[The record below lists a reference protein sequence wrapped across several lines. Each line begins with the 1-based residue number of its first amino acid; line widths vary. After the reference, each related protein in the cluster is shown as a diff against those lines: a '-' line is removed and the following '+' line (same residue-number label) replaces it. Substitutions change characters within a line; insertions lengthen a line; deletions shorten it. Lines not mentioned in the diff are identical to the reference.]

1 MRTTTRMTAEEFF
14 AVRADMSRFTELIEG
29 ELVVDEPLLDHGLVQ
44 ANLVTELNV
53 WARAHPGRGYA
64 FTPIDVMIGEHNVF
78 GPDVSWV
85 PEERLPDPIAGR
97 LEGLPALVVEVRS
110 PTTWRYDVGK
120 KKAAYERGGLPELW
134 LVDTVAL
141 TVLVFRRSS
150 KRAPTFDV
158 ELELSG
164 SDELGSPLLPGFSM
178 PVERLFSR

>member
-1 MRTTTRMTAEEFF
+1 MSTATRMTAEEYF
-14 AVRADMSRFTELIEG
+14 AARAEYSRFTQLIEG
-29 ELVVDEPLLDHGLVQ
+29 ELIVDEPLLDHALVQ
-44 ANLVTELNV
+44 RNVLYELTS
-53 WARAHPGRGYA
+53 WARAQPGRGDA
-64 FTPIDVMIGEHNVF
+64 FPPIDVVIGEHNVF

-97 LEGLPALVVEVRS
+97 LKGLPALAVEVRS

-141 TVLVFRRSS
+141 TVLVFRRSA
-150 KRAPTFDV
+150 KRAPGFDV

-164 SDELGSPLLPGFSM
+164 SEALTSPLLPGFSV

>member
-1 MRTTTRMTAEEFF
+1 
-14 AVRADMSRFTELIEG
+14 
-29 ELVVDEPLLDHGLVQ
+29 VV
-44 ANLVTELNV
+44 
-53 WARAHPGRGYA
+53 
-64 FTPIDVMIGEHNVF
+64 IGEHNVF

-97 LEGLPALVVEVRS
+97 LQGLPALAVEVRS
-110 PTTWRYDVGK
+110 PTTWRYALGK
-120 KKAAYERGGLPELW
+120 KKAAYERGGLTELW
-134 LVDTVAL
+134 LVDTIAF

-164 SDELGSPLLPGFSM
+164 ADELASPLLPGFSV